1 MDVALTVAVT
11 VVEFP
16 LVWLVNNDGEYVMGM
31 LSETSSLFDDEDWWW
46 TEYRIYS
53 NKRPTSN

>member
-1 MDVALTVAVT
+1 MDVALTVTVT

-16 LVWLVNNDGEYVMGM
+16 LVWLVNNDAEYVMGM

-46 TEYRIYS
+46 TE
-53 NKRPTSN
+53 

>member
-11 VVEFP
+11 MVEFP

-46 TEYRIYS
+46 ME
-53 NKRPTSN
+53 

>member
-1 MDVALTVAVT
+1 MALTVAVT
-11 VVEFP
+11 MVEFP

-46 TEYRIYS
+46 TEELRFEVCLMGGE
-53 NKRPTSN
+53 